1 MSDFK
6 TRLLD
11 ELNSLNDKIV
21 KLEEFIA
28 GPLFKEVYPKQQVL
42 LKIQLPIM
50 QAYSQV
56 LQERISLLP

>member
-11 ELNSLNDKIV
+11 ELKSLNDKIV
-21 KLEEFIA
+21 KLEEFMA
-28 GPLFKEVYPKQQVL
+28 GSLFSGIDPHQQAL
-42 LKIQLPIM
+42 LKVQLPLM

-56 LQERISLLP
+56 LQERISLLS